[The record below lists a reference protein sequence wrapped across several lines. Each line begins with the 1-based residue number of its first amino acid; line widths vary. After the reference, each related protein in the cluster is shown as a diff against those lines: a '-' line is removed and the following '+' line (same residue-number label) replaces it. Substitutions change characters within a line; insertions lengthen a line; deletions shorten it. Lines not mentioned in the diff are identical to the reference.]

1 MNLGDYVSLEL
12 TTDKPYIHHAE
23 HVEKYPPGQL
33 KEKQKKHK
41 KWANQ

>member
-12 TTDKPYIHHAE
+12 ATDKPYIHHAE
-23 HVEKYPPGQL
+23 HVKKYPPGQL
-33 KEKQKKHK
+33 KKKQKKHK